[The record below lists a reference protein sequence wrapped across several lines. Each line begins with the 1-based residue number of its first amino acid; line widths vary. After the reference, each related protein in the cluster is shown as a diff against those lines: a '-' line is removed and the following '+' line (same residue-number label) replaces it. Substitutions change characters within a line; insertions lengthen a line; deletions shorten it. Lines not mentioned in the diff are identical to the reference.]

1 MREDVDSLIPRDVY
15 NFRQKKHFEFLD
27 GRTPIQALLT
37 SLPDE
42 GNWIFNYEK
51 TADGV
56 VTALFCTHRTCLEIL
71 RMNPYIL
78 IMDCTYKTNKYKMP
92 LLDIV
97 GITATSATFFV
108 GFGFIQNEQQ
118 TSYDFILRSLESVY
132 RQIGLLSPQT
142 IMTDKDKALL
152 RAIEDVFPIADSMLC
167 IWHVNK
173 NILTKAR
180 PLLRKELL
188 ETAEEAPDPNDKEA
202 VAEFRRQVDKKW
214 KEMLGLWWKVVDAK
228 TRARML
234 EAWNNF
240 KDQYNDDI
248 FRPLIAYIEN
258 EWLNEDT
265 QHRFLHC
272 YTDIYLHFDMRA
284 TSRGEGSH
292 WMLKRDLGTSVAD
305 LLTVI
310 RSFERTVTHQHE
322 LFKKALDQERINKP
336 TSMLKSPLVGDV
348 LTKAQHALRKV
359 FNIYNRYLPPGPG
372 KEEIPLLCS
381 GNTKRTMGIPCI
393 HIIKE
398 CVDMQR
404 PLSLDQFHE
413 QWYLYRHEDLPPVNP
428 RMIVLEPRVVESG
441 RGRPAGATNIP
452 TSQPAGRQD
461 TSTRREP
468 SAFERVLSQEE
479 PRRRGRGRGRG
490 RVQPSRPNGQQTP
503 QEARREGD
511 SGNNEPH
518 GNTRG
523 GRRGARGRGAQRA
536 DQRGQYDGI
545 PGDMTGIMEF

>member
-1 MREDVDSLIPRDVY
+1 
-15 NFRQKKHFEFLD
+15 
-27 GRTPIQALLT
+27 
-37 SLPDE
+37 
-42 GNWIFNYEK
+42 
-51 TADGV
+51 
-56 VTALFCTHRTCLEIL
+56 
-71 RMNPYIL
+71 
-78 IMDCTYKTNKYKMP
+78 
-92 LLDIV
+92 
-97 GITATSATFFV
+97 
-108 GFGFIQNEQQ
+108 
-118 TSYDFILRSLESVY
+118 
-132 RQIGLLSPQT
+132 
-142 IMTDKDKALL
+142 
-152 RAIEDVFPIADSMLC
+152 
-167 IWHVNK
+167 
-173 NILTKAR
+173 
-180 PLLRKELL
+180 
-188 ETAEEAPDPNDKEA
+188 
-202 VAEFRRQVDKKW
+202 
-214 KEMLGLWWKVVDAK
+214 
-228 TRARML
+228 
-234 EAWNNF
+234 
-240 KDQYNDDI
+240 
-248 FRPLIAYIEN
+248 
-258 EWLNEDT
+258 
-265 QHRFLHC
+265 
-272 YTDIYLHFDMRA
+272 
-284 TSRGEGSH
+284 
-292 WMLKRDLGTSVAD
+292 MLKRDLGTSVAD

-348 LTKAQHALRKV
+348 LTKASQHALRKV